1 MELSIEIRLSDI
13 MADAR
18 EELLK
23 SLEIDLRKVDPEA
36 SVSAL
41 NPYTLVDPNLLHI
54 IVQTIGGLDP
64 GSAVAGA
71 AGAGIAPRVLRRAI
85 TRLAAFAKKFAQPL
99 PVKVGDISFEL
110 PPDTPAAEV
119 GKIVTQIVAKLRQQL
134 PVPPNPLSG
143 DGKSRRKVKTSC

>member
-1 MELSIEIRLSDI
+1 MELSIEIRLLGA

-18 EELLK
+18 DELLQ
-23 SLEIDLRKVDPEA
+23 SLEADLRTADPTASISAIEA
-36 SVSAL
+36 
-41 NPYTLVDPNLLHI
+41 YTLVDPNLLQL
-54 IVQTIGGLDP
+54 IVHTIGNLDP

-71 AGAGIAPRVLRRAI
+71 AGIGIAPRVLRRAI

-119 GKIVTQIVAKLRQQL
+119 GKIVTQLTAKLRQQQA
-134 PVPPNPLSG
+134 VPPDPSSRN
-143 DGKSRRKVKTSC
+143 KRSRRKRMSC